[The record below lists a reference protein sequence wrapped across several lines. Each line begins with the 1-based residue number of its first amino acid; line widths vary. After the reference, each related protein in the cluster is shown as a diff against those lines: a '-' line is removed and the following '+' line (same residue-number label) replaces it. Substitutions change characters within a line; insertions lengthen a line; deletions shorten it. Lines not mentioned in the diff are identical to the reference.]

1 MIRFENISVDTGTGF
16 ALKNLSFLVPS
27 ETYAVLM
34 GRTGCGK
41 TTLSPDAYQL
51 VSAIDRI
58 FEKRDPQQLKQA
70 SDKISEELAAGK
82 ITADEAKLLDALI
95 AKAENKNWDTASKDA
110 RQLLAD
116 QTDW

>member
-1 MIRFENISVDTGTGF
+1 MSRLYFKRALTISLNTIAVGLTLMIIVVS
-16 ALKNLSFLVPS
+16 
-27 ETYAVLM
+27 
-34 GRTGCGK
+34 GCGK
-41 TTLSPDAYQL
+41 TTLSPDAYRL